1 MSRSPRERELGS
13 RESRRLVD
21 GGATPKE
28 RLLLQAGIDEA
39 PPNSAGRKR
48 ALAALGL
55 AVGAGTLA
63 TSAKAAVALPKGV
76 ALAQAKWLLFG
87 ALSAAVAVGTVQLAT
102 KPDPA
107 TSQAKSG
114 SGRKAITAGGG
125 TWPVASEEPPIR
137 TPSSM
142 LVPGSAPP
150 PVKNAPRAPAALS
163 RAALP
168 NQGLAPSPGVELP
181 ASAPAEAVTSPSE
194 LVAQVAA
201 LDRARA
207 ALRAGNPRQS
217 MALLDKFERNFPRSS
232 LASEATVVRVS
243 ALLALGQRARATKL
257 VRAYCQNGERRAYGH
272 GLMALVGLSEKAC
285 EGSGLGP

>member
-28 RLLLQAGIDEA
+28 LLLLRVGIDEA

-87 ALSAAVAVGTVQLAT
+87 AVSAAVAVGTVQLAT

-107 TSQAKSG
+107 TSLAKSG
-114 SGRKAITAGGG
+114 SSGRKATTAVES
-125 TWPVASEEPPIR
+125 TRPVESAEPQRPP
-137 TPSSM
+137 PSSI

-150 PVKNAPRAPAALS
+150 PVNNAPRS
-163 RAALP
+163 
-168 NQGLAPSPGVELP
+168 
-181 ASAPAEAVTSPSE
+181 PAEAVTSPSE

-201 LDRARA
+201 LDGARA
-207 ALRAGNPRQS
+207 ALRAGNPRQRV
-217 MALLDKFERNFPRSS
+217 ALLDKFERNFPRSS

-257 VRAYCQNGERRAYGH
+257 VRAYCQNGDRRAYGH

-285 EGSGLGP
+285 EGSGPGP